1 MAGDRSTLKVVPIG
15 SALEPEAV
23 ETVGRRV
30 LGALGQVIRELR
42 IVPYEPPPVER
53 IEASLLSHAL
63 HEGVGGHILGITD
76 IDLHDSTDSDFF
88 KFLFGCKDSR
98 NDVAM
103 VSTRRLRSR
112 ESSRSLSRLV
122 KVALHELGHNFGLV
136 HHYSF
141 QPASASGY
149 CPMTKGTYNRHGER
163 SYVRS
168 VIDSRGLTFCDECQE
183 FLRRVHGWG
192 RGLG

>member
-1 MAGDRSTLKVVPIG
+1 MPSDRSTLKVVRIG
-15 SALEPEAV
+15 RPLDPGAF
-23 ETVGRRV
+23 ETLGRRV
-30 LGALGQVIRELR
+30 LGALGGVIRELR
-42 IVPYEPPPVER
+42 VVHYEPPAVDR
-53 IEASLLSHAL
+53 IEASLLSQAL
-63 HEGVGGHILGITD
+63 DEGVGGHILGITD
-76 IDLHDSTDSDFF
+76 IDLLDSSGPDFF

-112 ESSRSLSRLV
+112 EPDRSLSRLV

-141 QPASASGY
+141 QPAGDGC
-149 CPMTKGTYNRHGER
+149 CPMTKGSYNRHGER

-168 VIDSRGLTFCDECQE
+168 VIDSRALVFCNDCRG
-183 FLRRVHGWG
+183 FLARMHGAG
-192 RGLG
+192 SRA

>member
-1 MAGDRSTLKVVPIG
+1 MTGDRSTLKLVRIG
-15 SALEPEAV
+15 RPLDPEAV
-23 ETVGRRV
+23 DTVGRRI
-30 LGALGQVIRELR
+30 LDALGQVIRELR
-42 IVPYEPPPVER
+42 ILQYEPPAVER
-53 IEASLLSHAL
+53 IEASLLSQAL
-63 HEGVGGHILGITD
+63 DQGLGGHILGITD
-76 IDLHDSTDSDFF
+76 IDLLDSSGPDFF

-103 VSTRRLRSR
+103 VSTRRLKSR
-112 ESSRSLSRLV
+112 EPGRSLSRLV

-141 QPASASGY
+141 QPAGNNGC

-168 VIDSRGLTFCDECQE
+168 VIDSRGLVFCDDCRG
-183 FLRRVHGWG
+183 FLERVHGAA
-192 RGLG
+192 RA